1 MLAEMNDL
9 FSVPVAQSNLNIDI
23 KQMADECLK
32 YSLVNSSLSKSNIGG
47 YQSNDISK
55 INSSVFKEFY
65 EQLKKEV
72 SRFENHT
79 QCPKT
84 SGSYTWININGK
96 KDYNVAHA
104 HPKGIISGVFY
115 VKVPE
120 NSGKIILQHP
130 GLQVLESYWSPY
142 YDELYNPDTRQVNIK
157 IYLTPADIANFEFYY
172 IIRIKNREY
181 RVNKIEY
188 KPYEL
193 SSVELILIA

>member
-79 QCPKT
+79 KCPKT
-84 SGSYTWININGK
+84 SDSYTWININGK

-142 YDELYNPDTRQVNIK
+142 YDNYTKYNSATWSFVPKENNLLLFPSWLIH
-157 IYLTPADIANFEFYY
+157 
-172 IIRIKNREY
+172 
-181 RVNKIEY
+181 
-188 KPYEL
+188 
-193 SSVELILIA
+193 SVEPNLSDEKRISISFNFNGK